1 MASSEEIL
9 IQAAEDGSIDVSE
22 WPRVLEDLLK
32 RLHDIVYNDFPLPSV
47 PLPSP
52 IPASAI
58 DPEVVASTPPPA
70 QHATQPEAQHS
81 DLPGPADSNEPPPN
95 SQSSTKE
102 NDAPASAAASRP
114 SVGFQLNH
122 DQQPHDSIP
131 NAPGTL
137 PPDLL
142 SMYQSCARILEKDFI
157 QSPPYTIQRVA
168 ELVLQPKKHYRF
180 LPQYLRALDRVVSV
194 GSPVTDFPL
203 PTQSATTNGSFLVNG
218 DSHNN
223 TITER
228 DGLGSD
234 ESLGG
239 ALLTPIPW
247 LRSNNNP
254 LAGNTAAGSQEG
266 ELHSESTETI
276 EGPNGAGS
284 IETVSVT
291 VNGISSTNT
300 AIPQSNS
307 TPASPTLSEQSDA
320 STSSTESISGQQD
333 AVTQGELLRQEQIHG
348 VVPVNQMVPRR
359 ALISGGA
366 VAAGRSESTTSSQ
379 VKSTGSVQNE
389 DTEMEEKPEETP
401 HARGPEEIGMA
412 DMGPQSKALG
422 GRELDMEAAAGR
434 AKSPPGQQAPV
445 QVGSPPV
452 TTQEQR
458 PGGPP
463 RAEVAQQ
470 LARQAAQDDAG
481 QPGKDPQDA
490 EKDVDQLKEAM
501 DEDKKD
507 EAKDADGDVV
517 LADVDGR
524 SAEEAAHAEATDASR
539 AQVASDATTL

>member
-1 MASSEEIL
+1 MTSSEQIL
-9 IQAAEDGSIDVSE
+9 AQAAENGSIDISE
-22 WPRVLEDLLK
+22 WPHVLEDLLK
-32 RLHDIVYNDFPLPSV
+32 RLRDIVYNDFPLPSV

-52 IPASAI
+52 LPASAI
-58 DPEVVASTPPPA
+58 DPEVVASPPPA
-70 QHATQPEAQHS
+70 HPAAQPEAQHQGP
-81 DLPGPADSNEPPPN
+81 PGPAYSNEPPPD

-102 NDAPASAAASRP
+102 NDAPASAAAPRP
-114 SVGFQLNH
+114 SRAGFQLNH
-122 DQQPHDSIP
+122 DQQPPDGIP
-131 NAPGTL
+131 NTPGTL

-142 SMYQSCARILEKDFI
+142 SMYQSCARILEEDFMK
-157 QSPPYTIQRVA
+157 SPPYTIQRVA
-168 ELVLQPKKHYRF
+168 ELVLHPKKHYRF

-218 DSHNN
+218 DSHSN

-247 LRSNNNP
+247 LRNKNNP
-254 LAGNTAAGSQEG
+254 LAGNGTAGSQEG

-291 VNGISSTNT
+291 VNGISSANT
-300 AIPQSNS
+300 TIPQSNS

-348 VVPVNQMVPRR
+348 VVPINQMVPRR

-379 VKSTGSVQNE
+379 VTSTAQNE

-401 HARGPEEIGMA
+401 HVRGPEEIGMA

-422 GRELDMEAAAGR
+422 GRKLDMEAAAGR
-434 AKSPPGQQAPV
+434 AKSPPNQQAPA
-445 QVGSPPV
+445 QVGSSPV

-458 PGGPP
+458 PDGPP
-463 RAEVAQQ
+463 RAQVAEET
-470 LARQAAQDDAG
+470 ARQAAQDDAG
-481 QPGKDPQDA
+481 QPGKDPQDV
-490 EKDVDQLKEAM
+490 EKEVEKLKEAM
-501 DEDKKD
+501 IEEKKD

-524 SAEEAAHAEATDASR
+524 SEEEAAHSEATGDLSG
-539 AQVASDATTL
+539 QDASDATTL